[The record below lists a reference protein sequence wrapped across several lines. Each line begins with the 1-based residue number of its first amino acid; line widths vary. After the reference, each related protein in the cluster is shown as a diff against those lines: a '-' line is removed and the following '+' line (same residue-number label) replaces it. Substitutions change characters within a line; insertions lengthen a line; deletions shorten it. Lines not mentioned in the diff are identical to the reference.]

1 MNGSILVAALLLS
14 QAPAPR
20 AYVIDPAKSV
30 IQFHLDHALHH
41 VDGEVRAIEAKAIVE
56 DGQVRAMARIPV
68 ARMQTGDANRDANM
82 RAVLESDRYPYVVL
96 RATSAVALPSSYP
109 ASLPLQV
116 TGELDLHGVK
126 QTVEVPLQLAF
137 DQGGEAHLTGSFDVS
152 LEAHHIERPAL
163 LFKKVD
169 DACKVKVDLL
179 LRPEAR

>member
-1 MNGSILVAALLLS
+1 
-14 QAPAPR
+14 
-20 AYVIDPAKSV
+20 
-30 IQFHLDHALHH
+30 
-41 VDGEVRAIEAKAIVE
+41 
-56 DGQVRAMARIPV
+56 
-68 ARMQTGDANRDANM
+68 MQTGDANRDANM

-126 QTVEVPLQLAF
+126 KTVEVPLQLAF